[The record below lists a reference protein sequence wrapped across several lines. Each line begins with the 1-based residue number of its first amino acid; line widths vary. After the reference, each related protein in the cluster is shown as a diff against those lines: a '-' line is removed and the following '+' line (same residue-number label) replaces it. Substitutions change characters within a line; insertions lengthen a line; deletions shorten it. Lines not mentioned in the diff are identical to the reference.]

1 MFKERDLKR
10 SESQNFAYDRLSLS
24 MVDSNDDNY
33 DDDVRSLQFIFKLMV
48 SFPSQG
54 SQNKPP

>member
-10 SESQNFAYDRLSLS
+10 CESQNFALDRLSLS

-33 DDDVRSLQFIFKLMV
+33 DDDVRSLQFIFNLLV